1 MAGVWLL
8 LAFVAVSAVVAM
20 RLGPAADFDLRNYHL
35 YDAQALLGGR
45 IRQDLAPAQAQTF
58 HAPSL
63 DILIELIRRPLNDWP
78 RAFVSILAAPYAMC
92 VWTVWRLQAL
102 MLLRWGRARYIL
114 HAVAIWAAATG
125 AAALPTI
132 GTPMSEAPCIALLL
146 AACLICIDAP
156 GRRGLVAAGLCLGA
170 AVGLKLTAAGPACG
184 VTLAWLLTDPLPSR
198 WRRVA
203 WLAGS
208 ALLALALVAGWWWG
222 FLWWRTGNP
231 LFPYFN
237 DVFGAPWL
245 PHVRLADRRFLPRSL
260 LQAVFYPFWWAVR
273 PGTLASELT
282 VRDPRLA
289 AAEGVVIVAAV
300 LLVLASLRCLR
311 RPAWLD
317 RRAVFVMIVWA
328 VTYAAWALQFGVL
341 RYLAVLEF
349 LGGVVF
355 VLPLRTLAPRWQ
367 MPAALAAA
375 VLALGAGAVTVL
387 PDWGRLGPTAA
398 HVVDV
403 RLPAPI
409 PAGSLV
415 VLLDPAPMAYVALA
429 LPRTVALVGANSN
442 LVRPGDDTGL
452 ARAIAARIA
461 GHAGPIYGLETPA
474 DGGAADAATLRAHRL
489 HRLPGCVAVHSN
501 LDGDAMRLCPL
512 ARDP

>member
-1 MAGVWLL
+1 MGLWLL
-8 LAFVAVSAVVAM
+8 LGLVAVSGIVAM
-20 RLGPAADFDLRNYHL
+20 RRGPAADFDLRNYHL
-35 YDAQALLGGR
+35 YDAQALLSGR

-63 DILIELIRRPLNDWP
+63 DILIDLLRRSLNDWP
-78 RAFVSILAAPYAMC
+78 RAFVSILALPYALC
-92 VWTVWRLQAL
+92 VWCVWRLQCV

-114 HAVAIWAAATG
+114 HTAALWAAATG

-132 GTPMSEAPCIALLL
+132 GTQMSEAPCIALLL
-146 AACLICIDAP
+146 GACLICIAAP
-156 GRRGLVAAGLCLGA
+156 DRRGLVAAGLCLGA

-184 VTLAWLLTDPLPSR
+184 IALAWLLTDPTPRR
-198 WRRVA
+198 WRRA
-203 WLAGS
+203 ALLAGS
-208 ALLALALVAGWWWG
+208 AALAVAVVAGWWWG

-237 DVFGAPWL
+237 DLFGAPWL
-245 PHVRLADRRFLPRSL
+245 PRVRLADRRFLPRSL
-260 LQAVFYPFWWAVR
+260 LQALFYPFWWAMR
-273 PGTLASELT
+273 PSTLASELP

-289 AAEGVVIVAAV
+289 AAECVVIAAVV
-300 LLVLASLRCLR
+300 LLVLASLRRLR

-317 RRAVFVMIVWA
+317 RRAVFVVIVWA

-367 MPAALAAA
+367 MPAAAAAA
-375 VLALGAGAVTVL
+375 VLALGASAVTVL
-387 PDWGRLGPTAA
+387 PDWGRLGPGAA

-403 RLPAPI
+403 RLPAQV
-409 PAGSLV
+409 PADSLV
-415 VLLDPAPMAYVALA
+415 ILLDPAPMAYAALA
-429 LPRTVALVGANSN
+429 LPRSAALLGANSN
-442 LVRPGDDTGL
+442 LVHPGDETGL

-461 GHAGPIYGLETPA
+461 RHAGPIYGLETPSE
-474 DGGAADAATLRAHRL
+474 GGAADAATLRAHRL
-489 HRLPGCVAVHSN
+489 HRAGGCAVVHSN